1 MPPISKGRDRCVT
14 TTAAMD
20 GALVASDNRSP
31 ITFLTS
37 GIESCG
43 AANRRLVAIVL
54 KTQVLAV
61 ASGVN

>member
-1 MPPISKGRDRCVT
+1 MPPQSKGRYRCVAT
-14 TTAAMD
+14 TEAME
-20 GALVASDNRSP
+20 GALLASDNRDP

-54 KTQVLAV
+54 KTRVLAV
-61 ASGVN
+61 ASAVN